1 VPHPLVVFAPQARK
15 VIQNCE
21 TDLNDEFAI
30 AYDER
35 NPFVVCNASFT
46 PVYRGSELAHCS
58 YCRAPYAPNYKGS
71 VCEGCSM
78 GLVGGEG
85 TGFCDT
91 DADGKFLS

>member
-1 VPHPLVVFAPQARK
+1 MPRPFSQARK

-21 TDLNDEFAI
+21 TDLNDEIQI

-35 NPFVVCNASFT
+35 NPFVICNKSFG
-46 PVYRGSELAHCS
+46 PIYRGSELTHCS
-58 YCRAPYAPNYKGS
+58 YCKAAYLPQFKGI
-71 VCEGCSM
+71 VCEGCTM

-85 TGFCDT
+85 TGPCET